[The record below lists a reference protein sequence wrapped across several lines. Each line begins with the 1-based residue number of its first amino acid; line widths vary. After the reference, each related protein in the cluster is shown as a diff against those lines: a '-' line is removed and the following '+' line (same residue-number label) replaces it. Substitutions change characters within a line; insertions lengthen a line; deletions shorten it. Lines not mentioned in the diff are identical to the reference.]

1 VITKYILK
9 SLNCSFWL
17 IFKEFEKLNGFC
29 FWINDW
35 VFKCINVESISIQKS
50 FFRSYL
56 KFVQFLIIVNL
67 PLGVIG
73 TFGEFRDFT
82 TYLFLVPMLILD
94 TFFIF
99 LNIRRLKFNLLEL
112 ILIFLLIFSLLI
124 GLFHYPLSKR
134 ILPDV
139 TNPLYFILKIGI
151 IRICLKEKDDS
162 VWLLSFVKKT
172 AFLLI
177 VSGFFSIV
185 VFIILS
191 RIKSMYAGLT
201 PTTHPFLILGLLN
214 ASSFNQLFSLIIAL
228 LSGKRALLVSSLVIM
243 IVYRFYIKRNFKT
256 ALYLLFSF
264 VFIYIALVNLKIN
277 TDSIGALEK
286 YNWTF
291 EVYKESEIQFNLE
304 DESGII
310 DLLSGGRLAEIKSA
324 IKGMD
329 LTDYIIG
336 NGIGFTYIYKSDLLE
351 FDIQGNSNLHFTP
364 LSIVTKYGLV
374 FLFFLLLYIFK
385 TLYSFRSNGYLSIFF
400 GLYVIATLVD
410 MLFAYVIF
418 VDPLIPIALGYLSF
432 NKYPTIGKR
441 VEKF

>member
-1 VITKYILK
+1 M
-9 SLNCSFWL
+9 
-17 IFKEFEKLNGFC
+17 
-29 FWINDW
+29 
-35 VFKCINVESISIQKS
+35 ESISTQKS

-56 KFVQFLIIVNL
+56 KLVQLFIIVNL
-67 PLGVIG
+67 PLAVIG
-73 TFGEFRDFT
+73 TFGGFRDVT

-99 LNIRRLKFNLLEL
+99 LNLRRLKFSFLEL
-112 ILIFLLIFSLLI
+112 FLVFLLLISLLI
-124 GLFHYPLSKR
+124 GLYHYPLSKR
-134 ILPDV
+134 ILPDI
-139 TNPLYFILKIGI
+139 TNPLYFILKIVV
-151 IRICLKEKDDS
+151 IRICLREKDDS
-162 VWLLSFVKKT
+162 VWLLAFVKKT

-201 PTTHPFLILGLLN
+201 PNTHPFLILGLLN
-214 ASSFNQLFSLIIAL
+214 ASSFNQLFALIIAL
-228 LSGKRALLVSSLVIM
+228 LSGKRALLVSSLVIL
-243 IVYRFYIKRNFKT
+243 IVYRFYIKRSFK
-256 ALYLLFSF
+256 AVFYFVLSF
-264 VFIYIALVNLKIN
+264 VFIYITIVNLKIN

-286 YNWTF
+286 YKWTF
-291 EVYKESEIQFNLE
+291 EVYKESEIEFSLE

-310 DLLSGGRLAEIKSA
+310 ELLSGGRLAEINSA

-364 LSIVTKYGLV
+364 LSIVTKYGLI
-374 FLFFLLLYIFK
+374 FLFFLLFYIFK
-385 TLYSFRSNGYLSIFF
+385 TLYSFRSNGYLSIFM
-400 GLYVIATLVD
+400 GMYVVAALVD
-410 MLFAYVIF
+410 MLFAYVLF

-432 NKYPTIGKR
+432 NKYPNTGKR